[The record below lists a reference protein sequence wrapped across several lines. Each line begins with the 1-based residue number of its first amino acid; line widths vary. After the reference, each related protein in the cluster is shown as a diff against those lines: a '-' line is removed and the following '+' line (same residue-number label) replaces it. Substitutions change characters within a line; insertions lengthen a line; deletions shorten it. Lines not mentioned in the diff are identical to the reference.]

1 MKDILILWDNSM
13 SIGLSNFQDMVV
25 PFLSNFIFNPKLGV
39 ASDGTHLGFI
49 TFSSQKRT
57 RMLLP
62 IGRITEAHELRSWL
76 HGLDYGRDLAG
87 SRTYTGTAFELAK
100 QVK

>member
-1 MKDILILWDNSM
+1 
-13 SIGLSNFQDMVV
+13 
-25 PFLSNFIFNPKLGV
+25 
-39 ASDGTHLGFI
+39 
-49 TFSSQKRT
+49 
-57 RMLLP
+57 MLLP